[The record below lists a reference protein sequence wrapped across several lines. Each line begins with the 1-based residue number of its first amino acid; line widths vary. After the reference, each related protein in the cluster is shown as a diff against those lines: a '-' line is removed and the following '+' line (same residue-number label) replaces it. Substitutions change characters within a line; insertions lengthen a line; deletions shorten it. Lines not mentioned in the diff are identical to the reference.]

1 MLRSVG
7 VVAAAALSITAC
19 SNMPSDPAQ
28 AACLS
33 RMEAIAQNLLPAFA
47 AEGYQPTVHLMLDAA
62 LANGR
67 GFASP
72 PGVLGDSAPG
82 GRVRLRPALCANPPW
97 AVVVVAHEM
106 SHIALKHMGGVA
118 TGVSLEWEIPPK
130 EKEADALALAVLK
143 RAGGP
148 RESIAILEC
157 RLGGCVAPR
166 PGKPRQLRA

>member
-1 MLRSVG
+1 MLRSACA
-7 VVAAAALSITAC
+7 VVAALSIAAC
-19 SNMPSDPAQ
+19 AHVPSNPEQ

-33 RMEAIAQNLLPAFA
+33 RLEAIAQHLLPAFA
-47 AEGYQPTVHLMLDAA
+47 AEGYQPTVRIMLDTD
-62 LANGR
+62 LANSR

-72 PGVLGDSAPG
+72 PGVLGDSVPG

-106 SHIALKHMGGVA
+106 SHIALNHMGEVS

-157 RLGGCVAPR
+157 RLGGCASPQ
-166 PGKPRQLRA
+166 PGKPR